1 MSSRK
6 EQKEALRR
14 ERLQREQEAKA
25 AQRRKQLIGY
35 GVGGALALAAVIIVA
50 VLIAGGG
57 GDSGGSQGEGDLYP
71 SDQSIPDPGELSVDL
86 RAAAREAGCELE
98 EKRAPSR
105 EHTQDPD
112 QKLKYNLNPPA
123 AGRHYEIPAEDG
135 IYNEQPPK
143 EHLVHTEEHGRVIVW
158 FKRSLPE
165 NARGQLKTL
174 FEEDP
179 VQLVLTPDD
188 ENNMPYDVAATAWG
202 ADPPELGTGYLM
214 GCPNFNEQAFDALRA
229 FIGEHRGN
237 GPEPVP

>member
-25 AQRRKQLIGY
+25 AQRRKQLVGY
-35 GVGGALALAAVIIVA
+35 GVGGALALAAVVILA
-50 VLIAGGG
+50 LLIAGG
-57 GDSGGSQGEGDLYP
+57 GDSGGQGEGDLYP
-71 SDQSIPDPGELSVDL
+71 DGQSVPDPGELSVDL
-86 RAAAREAGCELE
+86 QAAAREAGCELE
-98 EKRAPSR
+98 EKPAPSR
-105 EHTQDPD
+105 QHTTNPD
-112 QKLKYNLNPPA
+112 EKLKYDLNPPA
-123 AGRHYEIPAEDG
+123 GGRHYEIPAEDG

-143 EHLVHTEEHGRVIVW
+143 EHLVHTEEHGRVIIW
-158 FKRSLPE
+158 FKRNLPAD
-165 NARGQLKTL
+165 ARGQLKTL

-188 ENNMPYDVAATAWG
+188 ETNMTYDVAATAWG
-202 ADPPELGTGYLM
+202 ADPEPNGTGYVM
-214 GCPNFNEQAFDALRA
+214 GCPNFDEQVFDALRA